1 MPPPP
6 ESIDELL
13 ARARALAG
21 LRVSQFATI
30 RGAPLRTKGK
40 VGEALERALGA
51 SPERGATLD
60 FPELGVELK
69 TVPVTPEGRPR
80 ESTFVCAVQL
90 SDADRAEWESSW
102 VRAKLARVLW
112 IPIVHD
118 ASGDKIVGQ
127 ALLWSPSADQEAV
140 LCADFEELLGTI
152 AIGGIEGVTAH
163 MGRWLQ
169 LRPKAADGRAR
180 TLALGPDQ
188 QLVATT
194 PRGFYLRTRFTG
206 ALLADP
212 LALPE

>member
-21 LRVSQFATI
+21 LRVSQFAAI

-60 FPELGVELK
+60 FPQLGVELK

-112 IPIVHD
+112 IHYLSKVYEFADTAIMVLKKNERQISFLHVYHH
-118 ASGDKIVGQ
+118 ASTFFPC
-127 ALLWSPSADQEAV
+127 W
-140 LCADFEELLGTI
+140 
-152 AIGGIEGVTAH
+152 
-163 MGRWLQ
+163 
-169 LRPKAADGRAR
+169 
-180 TLALGPDQ
+180 
-188 QLVATT
+188 
-194 PRGFYLRTRFTG
+194 
-206 ALLADP
+206 
-212 LALPE
+212 